1 MKTKRLLLQLLC
13 FILIPLNAH
22 ALENIKVGTS
32 TRTMLVYAPKNL
44 GPKRPLLISCHGMN
58 QNADF
63 QKSEAKFSN
72 IADTAKFLVV
82 FPNGINSGW
91 DLSGNSDI
99 DFITTLIDTMVSRYN
114 IDRNRVYLSG
124 FSMGGMFTY
133 FAMGKIADKI
143 AAFAPIS
150 GYPMGGSSF
159 TSSRPVPI
167 IHTHGTADDV
177 VSFGGV
183 AACLAGW
190 VRRNNCPTMG
200 VVTSPYPAN
209 IPHSSCKKTYWGVGD
224 EGSEVVLMELAGK
237 GHWISSDSLN
247 GIYTSHEIWKFCRR
261 FALNLVNPVVKI
273 TSPSSNAV
281 YTTFE
286 PTGTIAKVALTATAS
301 DPDGT
306 VASVAFYD
314 GTTLLHTDSTAPY
327 HFDMTDVAAGTH
339 TIKAVVADNEGKTSQ
354 TTLSFKVVA
363 TQTLFTISSDFT
375 VGGQL
380 PSGWKT
386 YDGAEMRTAPL
397 SGLSSGCRIL
407 QLTGSPRDFNYGMY
421 LRNTTGGKNSGYAAY
436 GLTGAG
442 AELILAPGIYEL
454 KYVFAN
460 WNNASMTEF
469 TAQVESLSSG
479 TVISTRTTKPVNNIG
494 NAVSNSFSGS
504 KNSSLWFTIT
514 EGGSYAI
521 RFLTADLTMAD
532 AIFSTITLAKI
543 SNDDMA
549 ASKSLLNKAL
559 GVAKTALKAASDTL
573 YTGAQFTNLNSL
585 FNQYNEWS
593 SSIPSE
599 YESAALALDNAT
611 ATLMAYK
618 QAKDATESQVVIF
631 KDNFDVAGANALPR
645 GWRTFD
651 SSTSRRGSLTQ
662 LGNGCRILQLT
673 GSQRDFDFGLYIRNI
688 AGTANMG
695 FAKFGALNSDSIV
708 TLTPGKY
715 TLNYKVCNWNL
726 SGFAA
731 ITGKVCHRADS
742 SVVVTKTV
750 TPTTNIGNNLSNSF
764 SGATS
769 VQLSFNVTNTGAYA
783 LEFLT
788 ANSGW
793 ADAIISNISLTKT
806 VYTAVNIPTRS
817 ANLVQVRYFNLS
829 GVELQRPTK
838 GLIIQRSLYDDGTVK
853 VSKFF
858 LK

>member
-1 MKTKRLLLQLLC
+1 MKRILLQLLC
-13 FILIPLNAH
+13 LLLIPLNAY

-32 TRTMLVYAPKNL
+32 TRTMIVYAPKNL
-44 GPKRPLLISCHGMN
+44 GQKRPLLISCHGMN
-58 QNADF
+58 QNADY
-63 QKSEAKFSN
+63 QKNEAKFSN

-91 DLSGNSDI
+91 DLSGNTDI
-99 DFITTLIDTMVSRYN
+99 DFMTTLIDTMVSRYN

-190 VRRNNCPTMG
+190 VKRNNCPTTG
-200 VVTSPYPAN
+200 VVTSPYPAS
-209 IPHSSCKKTYWGVGD
+209 IPNSSCKKTYWGIGD

-273 TSPSSNAV
+273 TSPSSNAA
-281 YTTFE
+281 YTTFD
-286 PTGTIAKVALTATAS
+286 PAGTIAKITLTATAS

-314 GTTLLHTDSTAPY
+314 GTTLLSTDATAPY
-327 HFDMTDVAAGTH
+327 TYEMTNVTAGTH
-339 TIKAVVADNEGKTSQ
+339 TIKAVVTDNEGKTSQ
-354 TTLSFKVVA
+354 TTLSFKVAA
-363 TQTLFTISSDFT
+363 TQTVYSISTEFTA
-375 VGGQL
+375 GGML
-380 PSGWKT
+380 PAGWKT

-407 QLTGSPRDFNYGMY
+407 QLTGFPRDFNYGMY
-421 LRNTTGGKNSGYAAY
+421 IRNTSGGKSTGYAAY
-436 GLTGAG
+436 GLAGTG

-460 WNNASMTEF
+460 WNNASLTEF
-469 TAQVESLSSG
+469 AAQVESLSNG
-479 TVISTRTTKPVNNIG
+479 NVISSRSTKPVNNIG
-494 NAVSNSFSGS
+494 NAASNSFSGS
-504 KNSSLWFTIT
+504 KNSSLWFTIA
-514 EGGSYAI
+514 ESGSYAI
-521 RFLTADLTMAD
+521 RFVTADLAMAD
-532 AIFSTITLAKI
+532 AIFSTIQLSKVG
-543 SNDDMA
+543 NDAMA

-573 YTGAQFTNLNSL
+573 YAGTQFTSLNSL

-593 SSIPSE
+593 SSISTE
-599 YESAALALDNAT
+599 YESAAQALDNAS
-611 ATLMAYK
+611 AALLAFK

-631 KDNFDVAGANALPR
+631 KDNFNVAGANALPR

-662 LGNGCRILQLT
+662 LGNGCRILQFT
-673 GSQRDFDFGLYIRNI
+673 GTQRDFDFGLYIRNI

-695 FAKFGALNSDSIV
+695 FAKFGALNTDSMV
-708 TLTPGKY
+708 TLMPGKY
-715 TLNYKVCNWNL
+715 TLNFKVCNWNL

-731 ITGKVCHRADS
+731 ITGRVCNRADS
-742 SVVVTKTV
+742 SVVATQTV
-750 TPTTNIGNNLSNSF
+750 TPTTNIGNNLANSF
-764 SGATS
+764 SGATL

-783 LEFLT
+783 LEFQT

-793 ADAIISNISLTKT
+793 ADAIISGISLTKT
-806 VYTAVNIPTRS
+806 VYTDVSVPTRS

-829 GVELQRPTK
+829 GVELLRPTK

-853 VSKFF
+853 VSKSFI
-858 LK
+858 K